1 MTQSG
6 QEKPTT
12 ALRRMLAADGYV
24 FAAACHDPLSARLAE
39 EAGFPVVWANGSS
52 MNMTMLALPDM
63 GLSTMSEAVDH
74 AARITSAVTVPLVLD
89 VDTGFGGLVNVVR
102 TVRACERAGVAAI
115 HIEDQAEPKMLPH
128 FGAREIAPR
137 QRAVEKIRAAVDART
152 DEDFVIIGRSDADEI
167 SIGEL
172 IERCNLYLEA
182 GADMAMPIVIKVDG
196 VPRSQLHPDALME
209 VYARVAQEIEGP
221 KFAMSMSMP
230 RGYSARDLGDLGYKI
245 VPHGGSSLYAA
256 LYAMRAG
263 LTYAWEHGTM
273 EGFMA
278 SLGRLIDDDEDFR
291 ANPFM
296 ATQRI
301 LGIGEYAGLLER
313 R

>member
-1 MTQSG
+1 MISA
-6 QEKPTT
+6 E
-12 ALRRMLAADGYV
+12 GYV
-24 FAAACHDPLSARLAE
+24 VAAACHDPLSARLAE

-89 VDTGFGGLVNVVR
+89 VDTGFGGPVNVAR

-115 HIEDQAEPKMLPH
+115 HIEDQADPKMLPH
-128 FGAREIAPR
+128 FGDRQIVPR
-137 QRAVEKIRAAVDART
+137 RRAQDKIRAAVDART

-196 VPRSQLHPDALME
+196 VPRSQIHPDALMD
-209 VYARVAQEIEGP
+209 VYARIAREVEGP
-221 KFAMSMSMP
+221 TFAMSMSMP
-230 RGYSARDLGDLGYKI
+230 RGYNARDLGELGYKI

-263 LTYAWEHGTM
+263 LNYSWEHGTM

-278 SLGRLIDDDEDFR
+278 RLGSLIDGDDDFR
-291 ANPFM
+291 SNPFM

-301 LGIGEYAGLLER
+301 LGIAGYADILER
-313 R
+313 FGDVADGQRTR